1 MVILQ
6 ILVGIAVLALGRKLF
21 WLFVG
26 GVGFVSGAFLAARV
40 FSEQPAWVTL
50 LVALG
55 AGVVG
60 ALLAL
65 FIQRL
70 AVGLAA
76 FLAGGYVAA
85 NVLTL
90 GGWSPDVPGWL
101 LYVAGGIL
109 GSVLVGILFDWALIV
124 VSSLIGSLVVVQSV
138 QLEPAVMIVLFVV
151 LVAAGIAAQAQMMR
165 REKAKSRGA

>member
-1 MVILQ
+1 MFILK

-26 GVGFVSGAFLAARV
+26 GVGFVSGAFLAARIL
-40 FSEQPAWVTL
+40 SEQPAWVTL
-50 LVALG
+50 VIALG
-55 AGVVG
+55 AGVLG

-85 NVLTL
+85 NVLAL
-90 GGWSPDVPGWL
+90 GNWSPEVPAWL
-101 LYVAGGIL
+101 LYVVGGIL
-109 GSVLVGILFDWALIV
+109 GSVLVGVLFDWALIV
-124 VSSLIGSLVVVQSV
+124 VSCLVGSMVIVQSV
-138 QLEPAVMIVLFVV
+138 RLDPAVMIAMFIL
-151 LVAAGIAAQAQMMR
+151 
-165 REKAKSRGA
+165 